1 MAVAVMVMEQKVS
14 QAGQEGE
21 GFHFPLVF
29 CRYTATM
36 KLVLAVVVALGLG
49 FFLGRSSIAPPLEN
63 SPEVVFARNM
73 RAHHMQA
80 VDMATRIRDRTP
92 DQKLRILATDM
103 LLTQQNEL
111 GQMQAWLDAWGLP
124 LTGRDPPMD
133 GNVEQM
139 GMTTRAEVS
148 SLSTIAIKEAEI
160 KFLQLMIR
168 HHQGGVM
175 MAQNVL
181 EQNPREL
188 VKRLANGVVRGQKID
203 IDAMT
208 DYLARRG
215 AKPLAP
221 LAPMKMDM
229 NHR

>member
-1 MAVAVMVMEQKVS
+1 MKLVVAVM
-14 QAGQEGE
+14 
-21 GFHFPLVF
+21 L
-29 CRYTATM
+29 
-36 KLVLAVVVALGLG
+36 ALGLG

-63 SPEVVFARNM
+63 SPEVTFARDM

-80 VDMATRIRDRTP
+80 VDMATRLRDRTP

-124 LTGRDPPMD
+124 LTGREPPMG
-133 GNVEQM
+133 GNLEQM
-139 GMTTRAEVS
+139 GMTSRSEVS
-148 SLSTIAIKEAEI
+148 SLSTLGVRDAEI

-188 VKRLANGVVRGQKID
+188 VKRLANGIVRGQKIE

-208 DYLARRG
+208 DYLLRRG
-215 AKPLAP
+215 AQPLAP
-221 LAPMKMDM
+221 LPPMKMDM